1 MMCRDVLHAPLYC
14 KLCAEEG
21 EVHKH
26 HHFPAKKEV
35 LAQPTK
41 YRNRNLEKIKHQ
53 MNDGT
58 DFVVLP
64 QLSDSSVYSQ
74 CSVDTKGRTRWEREA
89 QEMFPE
95 IVD

>member
-1 MMCRDVLHAPLYC
+1 
-14 KLCAEEG
+14 
-21 EVHKH
+21 
-26 HHFPAKKEV
+26 
-35 LAQPTK
+35 
-41 YRNRNLEKIKHQ
+41 

-58 DFVVLP
+58 DFVVMP

-74 CSVDTKGRTRWEREA
+74 WSVDTKGRTRWEREA

>member
-1 MMCRDVLHAPLYC
+1 M
-14 KLCAEEG
+14 
-21 EVHKH
+21 
-26 HHFPAKKEV
+26 
-35 LAQPTK
+35 LAQPNK

-58 DFVVLP
+58 NFVVMP

-89 QEMFPE
+89 QEMCSE